1 MNKRE
6 VILGIAIVL
15 IIALAIVVGINV
27 SKKSESE
34 PTSTEPTSNPEVNT
48 TNTPAFE
55 TDDPNQESSSPEPVE
70 TSSPDATPTPLATP
84 TTSSQNKDISK
95 MTDNQKIE
103 YAKSIAKANWEKTG
117 SSKTVFYSY
126 ITAKNSETYI
136 VTVRDNETTNQLVS
150 YEINI
155 KTGTCKETY

>member
-15 IIALAIVVGINV
+15 IIVLAIVVGINI
-27 SKKSESE
+27 SKSKSE
-34 PTSTEPTSNPEVNT
+34 PVSTEPTNNPKVNT
-48 TNTPAFE
+48 TSTPE
-55 TDDPNQESSSPEPVE
+55 IGTDDPNQESPSPEPVE
-70 TSSPDATPTPLATP
+70 TASPDVTQTPSPLPSPST
-84 TTSSQNKDISK
+84 QNKDISK

-103 YAKSIAKANWEKTG
+103 YAKSIAKSNWEKSG
-117 SSKTVFYSY
+117 SSKNVFYSY

-136 VTVRDNETTNQLVS
+136 VTVRDNATTNQLVS

-155 KTGTCKETY
+155 KTGTCKETH

>member
-15 IIALAIVVGINV
+15 IIALAIVVGINI
-27 SKKSESE
+27 SKSKSE
-34 PTSTEPTSNPEVNT
+34 PTSPEPTSNPKVNT
-48 TNTPAFE
+48 TNTPAVG
-55 TDDPNQESSSPEPVE
+55 TDNPDLESPSPDPVE
-70 TSSPDATPTPLATP
+70 TASPEATQTPSPST
-84 TTSSQNKDISK
+84 QNKDISK

-103 YAKSIAKANWEKTG
+103 YAKSIAKSNWEKSG
-117 SSKTVFYSY
+117 NSKNVFYSY

-136 VTVRDNETTNQLVS
+136 VTVRDNATTNQLVS

-155 KTGTCKETY
+155 RTGNCKETY